1 MRKKI
6 LALLMA
12 AAVMAMPVTDVM
24 AAKEPDFVRFKFVSR
39 GGQENWKR
47 VVTEKKADD
56 DQNWFVTFTSMSG
69 SGVVKNRGNA
79 RMLVASSRKAGYNK
93 SNSELW
99 PIGRDIPKENGEY
112 KYKYVPY
119 RSWKPVHKNK
129 KCSLFFV
136 GNQNNSKNYSISA
149 TGRYTP

>member
-79 RMLVASSRKAGYNK
+79 RMLVASRDRK
-93 SNSELW
+93 STRLNSSHL
-99 PIGRDIPKENGEY
+99 
-112 KYKYVPY
+112 
-119 RSWKPVHKNK
+119 
-129 KCSLFFV
+129 
-136 GNQNNSKNYSISA
+136 
-149 TGRYTP
+149 